1 MWIFSRDS
9 KSKKTQTVYDTI
21 RKHRISMSE
30 KIVQINLYIEL
41 ILIQNAIDSLISN
54 TRFSIRDKDISLKLT
69 HPDDIARK

>member
-41 ILIQNAIDSLISN
+41 ILIQNAIDRHSCFQIHVS
-54 TRFSIRDKDISLKLT
+54 RFETKTYR
-69 HPDDIARK
+69 

>member
-1 MWIFSRDS
+1 
-9 KSKKTQTVYDTI
+9 
-21 RKHRISMSE
+21 MSE
-30 KIVQINLYIEL
+30 KIVQSNLYIEL

>member
-1 MWIFSRDS
+1 MQIFLSDS

-41 ILIQNAIDSLISN
+41 ILIQNAIDSHS
-54 TRFSIRDKDISLKLT
+54 
-69 HPDDIARK
+69 